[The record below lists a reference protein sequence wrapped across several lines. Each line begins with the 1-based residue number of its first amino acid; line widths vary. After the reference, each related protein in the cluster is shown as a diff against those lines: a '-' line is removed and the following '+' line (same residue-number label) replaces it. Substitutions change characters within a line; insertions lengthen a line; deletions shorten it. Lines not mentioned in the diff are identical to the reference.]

1 MTDGGFGEAAI
12 AWRADRD
19 RRQPLKPFP
28 EVLGDADWRDG
39 DAAGGGPHGN
49 GAEPP
54 HDGAP
59 PHDGNVADRDAP
71 DDDGEAEARE
81 MRDISQRLV
90 SAAAL
95 AHEPAPTLDWL
106 VDEIITGDNLTLMS
120 GEGGGGKTTLM
131 LQLAVAMQI
140 DGYWLNMR
148 VKQGPALF
156 VSSEDEKKD
165 LSMSL
170 RAILKIEGKSLA
182 HCPNLHILS
191 LADRDACMA
200 SAPSKL
206 ASLTATPLWRAL
218 EATVERLKPRALFL
232 DALADMFGGEE
243 NFRRHARSF
252 IVILK
257 RLAFHHR
264 MAVILI
270 AHPSLAGINSGSG
283 LSGSTDWHNGPRG
296 RLFLATPDSDEAL
309 ADRSRRDLTVKKAQR
324 GGAEGTIFHL
334 RWKEGVFVYESRE
347 GGSTPY
353 DRAAT
358 ASKAETVFLALLHLF
373 QEQGRTA
380 SPRPGPGYAP
390 TIFSREP
397 DAQGV
402 RKEALARAMSNLLKH
417 NRIHIV
423 PVGPRSRQVS
433 TLAGGPLP
441 TKTDGGARPMTIRRI
456 TEQDRSAVNL
466 SDKPIQSPFNPHSI
480 YFKPP
485 STPFKRPSIPFKHP
499 VFNPPHPLQGA
510 ALRGPRLGSG
520 PGRRPVA
527 LRWPLSTLPKR
538 ITGGQRAPTM
548 RKAHA

>member
-1 MTDGGFGEAAI
+1 MTRQSLEFF
-12 AWRADRD
+12 RS
-19 RRQPLKPFP
+19 RRWQP
-28 EVLGDADWRDG
+28 GYDD
-39 DAAGGGPHGN
+39 
-49 GAEPP
+49 PP
-54 HDGAP
+54 HDDAP
-59 PHDGNVADRDAP
+59 PHDGNGADREAP
-71 DDDGEAEARE
+71 DDDGEVEARE
-81 MRDISQRLV
+81 MRDISQRLT
-90 SAAAL
+90 SAAML
-95 AHEPAPTLDWL
+95 AHEPEPTREWI
-106 VDEIITGDNLTLMS
+106 VDEIISADNLTLVS
-120 GEGGGGKTTLM
+120 GEGGGGKTTVM
-131 LQLAVAMQI
+131 LQLGAAMQT

-156 VSSEDEKKD
+156 VSSEDELKD
-165 LSMSL
+165 LSISL

-218 EATVERLKPRALFL
+218 EATVARLKPRALFL

-257 RLAFHHR
+257 RLAFRHR

-309 ADRSRRDLTVKKAQR
+309 ADKSRRDLTVKKAQHS
-324 GGAEGTIFHL
+324 GAEGTVFHL
-334 RWKEGVFVYESRE
+334 RRKDGAFICEGRE

-373 QEQGRTA
+373 EEQGRIA

-390 TIFSREP
+390 TIFARES
-397 DAQGV
+397 DAAGV
-402 RKEALARAMSNLLKH
+402 RKEALARAMSNLLKL
-417 NRIHIV
+417 NRIHIGL
-423 PVGPRSRQVS
+423 VGPPSRRVS
-433 TLAGGPLP
+433 KLAEGPAP
-441 TKTDGGARPMTIRRI
+441 TKTDGGPD
-456 TEQDRSAVNL
+456 Q
-466 SDKPIQSPFNPHSI
+466 
-480 YFKPP
+480 
-485 STPFKRPSIPFKHP
+485 
-499 VFNPPHPLQGA
+499 
-510 ALRGPRLGSG
+510 
-520 PGRRPVA
+520 
-527 LRWPLSTLPKR
+527 
-538 ITGGQRAPTM
+538 
-548 RKAHA
+548 